1 MSQGPRFEVRAVG
14 SFEQKPGCP
23 DFSANALTPER
34 LEYLCKGECY
44 HPSDERRLI
53 TRIEIVRIR
62 PQITKGEPMDP
73 LIEDPWK
80 TFHCPADRSGC
91 SVSFADPDF
100 PAFGR
105 DVVYYARAIE
115 EKSQAVNAAN
125 LRCTY
130 DAEGNCVSMNPCWGD
145 WRTPESDTCVSETE
159 ERAWSSPI
167 YVDWAA
173 PSLAPAAQGEAV
185 GG

>member
-1 MSQGPRFEVRAVG
+1 V
-14 SFEQKPGCP
+14 
-23 DFSANALTPER
+23 
-34 LEYLCKGECY
+34 
-44 HPSDERRLI
+44 RRLV

-80 TFHCPADRSGC
+80 TLACPPDRAGC
-91 SVSFADPDF
+91 SVEFDDPDF
-100 PAFGR
+100 PALGR

-145 WRTPESDTCVSETE
+145 WRTPASDTCLGETE

-167 YVDWAA
+167 YVDWSAPPAA
-173 PSLAPAAQGEAV
+173 PVAGTEAA